1 MTDPAASQAPDDSAP
16 LEVPVPDRSAA
27 SPRYLARASRALLV
41 LATVAV
47 AALLYFAH
55 EVFIPVA
62 LALLFALVLSNAVEG
77 LHRIGLPRPVSA
89 FLMLLILITGIG
101 AGIDRFLE
109 PAQQWLA
116 NAPHTLQVV
125 ERKIRPVERWMHRME
140 GLTQRAGEMGGS
152 HPPSASAASAAAV
165 SGSEVLTATGTTL
178 ADIVTI
184 VILALFLLSGGP
196 PMLARMAASLG
207 SDLQAVH
214 ALRVIDAIR
223 RELGRYYGIIT
234 LINIGLGAATA
245 VIMLLLGVP
254 NPYLW
259 GAVAAVLNFIPYV
272 GSATTLLLLTV
283 VALVTFDDL
292 GRVFAVVGSYLGLAT
307 IEGQV
312 VQPLLV
318 GRRLDLNPIL
328 VFLAVWFGGWFWGV
342 AGIVIAVPSLV
353 ALKVAATHSEQAG
366 AVVAFLSPGG
376 SKALESFQGRMTEVR
391 ARLRTVRSQTDS

>member
-1 MTDPAASQAPDDSAP
+1 MAPIDTPAAEQ
-16 LEVPVPDRSAA
+16 SAA
-27 SPRYLARASRALLV
+27 SPRYLARASRALVV
-41 LATVAV
+41 LATVTV
-47 AALLYFAH
+47 AALLYFGH

-62 LALLFALVLSNAVEG
+62 LALLFAMVLSNAVEG
-77 LHRIGLPRPVSA
+77 LHRLGLPRAVSA

-101 AGIDRFLE
+101 AAMDALIE

-116 NAPHTLQVV
+116 SAPRTLEVV
-125 ERKIRPVERWMHRME
+125 ERKIRPAERWMHRLE
-140 GLTQRAGEMGGS
+140 GLTHRAGEMGGPRGPEVPGE
-152 HPPSASAASAAAV
+152 PPAAPL
-165 SGSEVLTATGTTL
+165 SGSQVLSATGATL

-184 VILALFLLSGGP
+184 VILTLFLLSGGP

-223 RELGRYYGIIT
+223 SELGRYYGTIA
-234 LINIGLGAATA
+234 LINVGLGAATA
-245 VIMLLLGVP
+245 AAMLLLGLP

-272 GSATTLLLLTV
+272 GSATTLLLLGV
-283 VALVTFDDL
+283 VALVSFNDL
-292 GRVFAVVGSYLGLAT
+292 GHVFGAVGSYLALAT

-353 ALKVAATHSEQAG
+353 ALKVAATHSEHAG
-366 AVVAFLSPGG
+366 AVVAFLSPSG
-376 SKALESFQGRMTEVR
+376 SKALQSLQGRVTEVR
-391 ARLRTVRSQTDS
+391 ARLRPASSSSATES

>member
-1 MTDPAASQAPDDSAP
+1 MAPPDQPHQARAP
-16 LEVPVPDRSAA
+16 QPPNEA
-27 SPRYLARASRALLV
+27 PRYLARASRALVV

-62 LALLFALVLSNAVEG
+62 LALLFAMVLSSAVEG
-77 LHRIGLPRPVSA
+77 LRRFGVPRAVSA
-89 FLMLLILITGIG
+89 FLMLLVLIVGIG
-101 AGIDRFLE
+101 AATDFLIE

-116 NAPHTLQVV
+116 SAPRTLQIV
-125 ERKIRPVERWMHRME
+125 ERKIRPVERWMHRLE
-140 GLTQRAGEMGGS
+140 GLTHRGGELGS
-152 HPPSASAASAAAV
+152 HGAPLLQNGASPASALTGAS
-165 SGSEVLTATGTTL
+165 VLTATGATL
-178 ADIVTI
+178 VDIVTI

-223 RELGRYYGIIT
+223 SELGRYYGTIA
-234 LINIGLGAATA
+234 LINLGLGVATA
-245 VIMLLLGVP
+245 VAMVLLGVP

-272 GSATTLLLLTV
+272 GSATTLLLLAV
-283 VALVTFDDL
+283 VALVSFDDL
-292 GRVFAVVGSYLGLAT
+292 SRVLAVIGSYLALAT

-353 ALKVAATHSEQAG
+353 ALKVAATHSEGAA
-366 AVVAFLSPGG
+366 AVVAFLSPSG
-376 SKALESFQGRMTEVR
+376 SKALQTLQGRVTEVR
-391 ARLRTVRSQTDS
+391 ARLRTVSSR